1 MREKP
6 YWQKVQERLES
17 LPTAA
22 MSAKSGEHRA
32 LDASLDT
39 ETVRQLLTIA
49 NHAYNTDINDLL
61 VTALC
66 QAYREL
72 TGRSDVAF
80 QMEGHG
86 REPLHEPLMTDRT
99 VGWFTSVYPVVA
111 EGISGDIRHDI
122 RLVKEAFRAVPNK
135 GTGYGILQ
143 YIESAKGDDPLRTDL
158 MPLIGFNYLGQM
170 EESRDGDLLTLASEI
185 TTGQAVATENASFA
199 PSVDI
204 NCIVEGG
211 TFHAGLSYDTAVWT
225 DSQARALADAF
236 INRLQAIADH
246 TSKVTV
252 TEPTASDIGAEGWTD
267 EQYQAITDRFAARGE
282 HLRRVYPLTPMQ
294 DAMLLEYLK
303 DSGTTAYRLVFRY
316 AVDTLPT
323 EQALRDTMDW
333 LAERHETLRTGII
346 YEGVQEPCQAIV
358 DRSLPVAFIDLTGE
372 PDIDDAAA
380 RIHRELQH
388 RPLSLQDDPLFCLTC
403 LKTSESTCQLIF
415 HEHHIITDGWSL
427 PIYMGDFLG
436 KLASKMEG
444 RQLPANPIGHGRY
457 ERFVRSLHDKDMTAG
472 LEYWKDLLQGYETRA
487 AIPAY
492 RKPTEQEAKETS
504 PYINMEI
511 DNVLTGLLHQLAAKA
526 QCTLNTVM
534 ELAWG
539 LTLQACCRTDD
550 AVFAKVVSGRSGTDM
565 RTDDIVGLFINSVPV
580 RVRTEDD
587 QTIVEAL
594 RHLQAQAAESA
605 AWDFCPLAQ
614 IQAQTDLGQA
624 LFQSTGRGEAVWRA

>member
-1 MREKP
+1 
-6 YWQKVQERLES
+6 
-17 LPTAA
+17 
-22 MSAKSGEHRA
+22 
-32 LDASLDT
+32 
-39 ETVRQLLTIA
+39 
-49 NHAYNTDINDLL
+49 
-61 VTALC
+61 
-66 QAYREL
+66 
-72 TGRSDVAF
+72 
-80 QMEGHG
+80 
-86 REPLHEPLMTDRT
+86 
-99 VGWFTSVYPVVA
+99 VGWFTSVYPLVV
-111 EGISGDIRHDI
+111 EGISGDSRHDI
-122 RLVKEAFRAVPNK
+122 RLVKETFRAVPNK
-135 GTGYGILQ
+135 GLGYGILQ

-303 DSGTTAYRLVFRY
+303 DTGTTAYRLVFRY

-388 RPLSLQDDPLFCLTC
+388 RPLSL
-403 LKTSESTCQLIF
+403 
-415 HEHHIITDGWSL
+415 
-427 PIYMGDFLG
+427 
-436 KLASKMEG
+436 
-444 RQLPANPIGHGRY
+444 
-457 ERFVRSLHDKDMTAG
+457 
-472 LEYWKDLLQGYETRA
+472 
-487 AIPAY
+487 
-492 RKPTEQEAKETS
+492 
-504 PYINMEI
+504 
-511 DNVLTGLLHQLAAKA
+511 
-526 QCTLNTVM
+526 
-534 ELAWG
+534 
-539 LTLQACCRTDD
+539 
-550 AVFAKVVSGRSGTDM
+550 
-565 RTDDIVGLFINSVPV
+565 
-580 RVRTEDD
+580 
-587 QTIVEAL
+587 
-594 RHLQAQAAESA
+594 
-605 AWDFCPLAQ
+605 
-614 IQAQTDLGQA
+614 
-624 LFQSTGRGEAVWRA
+624 